1 MTTGEA
7 RAFKLYN
14 DIPAE
19 LQPFY
24 DHILSEASMRRI
36 DYEQMT
42 VSFKNHLR
50 DNPQSFEDV
59 AELLRA
65 LEQTVFSASLAD
77 IVSVLGTD
85 RPKE

>member
-7 RAFKLYN
+7 RELKLYN
-14 DIPAE
+14 DVPAE

-24 DHILSEASMRRI
+24 DHIVSEAAMRRI
-36 DYEQMT
+36 NYEQMT
-42 VSFKNHLR
+42 VSLKNHLR

-59 AELLRA
+59 AELLRV

-85 RPKE
+85 RPNE